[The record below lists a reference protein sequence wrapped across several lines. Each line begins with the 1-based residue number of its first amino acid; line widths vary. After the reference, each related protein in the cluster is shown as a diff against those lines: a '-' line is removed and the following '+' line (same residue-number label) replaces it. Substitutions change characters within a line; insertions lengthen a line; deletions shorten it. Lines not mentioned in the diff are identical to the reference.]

1 MATIAEIAQAAGV
14 SKSTVSRSFTRP
26 DSVNAETRERIL
38 AVAASMGYTPAPAK
52 AETTGTIAL
61 FIPDIANPYYP
72 PLVKAVQAA
81 CRRQSISLLIVD
93 GEDDPEADA
102 EELERIIGR
111 VDGAL
116 IFAPRLGAGRLRA
129 LDAVSPVVL
138 INHLTDGLPSVVL
151 SAPEGARQAVEHLA
165 ALGHTSIA
173 YLAGREDNYSSQV
186 RIAAAEEA
194 ADHLG
199 VTLRILAH
207 AEPTYAAGVR
217 GADLVLAEPVTAVIA
232 HNDLMAFGCMNR
244 LAERGVD
251 VGLPAG
257 PDHGDNPVRARR
269 RRRPPHADRAHRRP
283 GPPGQHRPPL
293 RGPRGPREHRARA
306 HAGLKTS
313 PPPSLSVVPF
323 CPKGVP

>member
-1 MATIAEIAQAAGV
+1 MATIADIAQAAGV

-26 DSVNAETRERIL
+26 DSVNAETRERVL
-38 AVAASMGYTPAPAK
+38 VVAEQLGYTAVPAK

-81 CRRQSISLLIVD
+81 CQRQSLSLLVID

-116 IFAPRLGAGRLRA
+116 VFAPRLDAERLRA
-129 LDAVSPVVL
+129 LDAVAPVVL
-138 INHLTDGLPSVVL
+138 INHVAEGLPSVVL

-165 ALGHTSIA
+165 ALGHRA
-173 YLAGREDNYSSQV
+173 VGYLASREDNYSSRV
-186 RIAAAEEA
+186 RLAAAEEA

-199 VTLRILAH
+199 VTLRVLTH
-207 AEPTYAAGVR
+207 AEPTYTAGVR
-217 GADLVLAEPVTAVIA
+217 GGDLVLAEPVTAVIA

-244 LAERGVD
+244 LIDRGMTVGKDISVIGFDDIWLASASRPTLTTVSTPYERGGAVALRMLTERIGD
-251 VGLPAG
+251 PDRPVSTVHLSGDLVVRNSTGPA
-257 PDHGDNPVRARR
+257 PAQLD
-269 RRRPPHADRAHRRP
+269 
-283 GPPGQHRPPL
+283 
-293 RGPRGPREHRARA
+293 
-306 HAGLKTS
+306 
-313 PPPSLSVVPF
+313 
-323 CPKGVP
+323 

>member
-1 MATIAEIAQAAGV
+1 MATIADIAQAAGV

-38 AVAASMGYTPAPAK
+38 AVAASLGYTPAPAK
-52 AETTGTIAL
+52 AEATGTIAL

-116 IFAPRLGAGRLRA
+116 VFAPRLGAGRLRA

-173 YLAGREDNYSSQV
+173 YLPGREDNYSSQV

-199 VTLRILAH
+199 VTLRLLTH
-207 AEPTYAAGVR
+207 AEPSYAAGVR

-244 LAERGVD
+244 LADRGVNVGKDMSVIGFDNNWLASASRPALTTVTTPYERGGAVALRMLTERIGD
-251 VGLPAG
+251 PDRPASTVHLSGDLVVRASTG
-257 PDHGDNPVRARR
+257 PAPVR
-269 RRRPPHADRAHRRP
+269 D
-283 GPPGQHRPPL
+283 
-293 RGPRGPREHRARA
+293 
-306 HAGLKTS
+306 
-313 PPPSLSVVPF
+313 
-323 CPKGVP
+323 